1 MLPPGTRM
9 SVFGHSVRFEDWSRL
24 VRAPLVWL
32 GEPDPCKAGTH
43 IEGSDPVKQ
52 SLGAMLA
59 AWGASF
65 RNTPTTVG
73 QADKNGSDELQEAL
87 LIVSGE
93 KGRINC
99 QKAGNWLAKYEGRV
113 VDGFGSSAPGP
124 ISAPF
129 CGA

>member
-32 GEPDPCKAGTH
+32 GEPDPCKARTH
-43 IEGSDPVKQ
+43 VEGSDPVKQ

-59 AWGASF
+59 AWWASF
-65 RNTPTTVG
+65 KGTPKTVG
-73 QADKNGSDELQEAL
+73 QADKNGSDELREAL

-93 KGRINC
+93 KGASTAKR
-99 QKAGNWLAKYEGRV
+99 LAT
-113 VDGFGSSAPGP
+113 GSPNMKG
-124 ISAPF
+124 
-129 CGA
+129 G